1 MCNMKEKKLSFMK
14 EALELASKNASS
26 LGGGP
31 FGAVVVKDGV
41 IISSSGN
48 TVTPDNDPTAH
59 AEVNAIRLACKK
71 LKTFDLTGCTLY
83 TSCEPCPM
91 CLSAAYWAKI
101 DKIYYAANRHDAANA
116 GFSDAFIYDQF
127 SLPLEERTLP
137 IERILADEGL
147 DPFTLWVEN
156 DKKLPY

>member
-1 MCNMKEKKLSFMK
+1 MKENKLKFMQ
-14 EALELASKNASS
+14 EAITLASNNASS

-31 FGAVVVKDGV
+31 FGAVVVKDGE

-59 AEVNAIRLACKK
+59 AEVNAIRMACKK
-71 LKTFDLTGCTLY
+71 LKTFDLSGCTLY

-91 CLSAAYWAKI
+91 CLSAAYWAKL
-101 DKIYYAANRHDAANA
+101 DKIYYAADRHDAANA

-127 SLPLEERTLP
+127 ALPLEERTLP
-137 IERILADEGL
+137 IERILKEKGF
-147 DPFTLWVEN
+147 DPFNLWVEN
-156 DKKLPY
+156 ENKQPY